1 LDGKAWLDALLG
13 DDLVIVRARVR
24 PGDVVY
30 VKGVLEASEG
40 LGAVF
45 AEPRSASAK
54 SSSRDGGT
62 IVIAGPRSRLVELQE
77 TIRDLRDE
85 LDVLELATSSPR
97 DLALRE
103 PIL

>member
-13 DDLVIVRARVR
+13 DDLVVVRARVR
-24 PGDVVY
+24 PSDVVY
-30 VKGVLEASEG
+30 IKGVLEASEG

-62 IVIAGPRSRLVELQE
+62 IVIAGPRSRLEELRE
-77 TIRDLRDE
+77 TIRDLSDE
-85 LDVLELATSSPR
+85 LDVLELATSSPQ